1 MKQARTYFSMLS
13 GKNIFKPKVL
23 AKVSLNSFFVV
34 GCSISVSS
42 FLRPLCLHNR
52 IAKFNCRLREAIVL
66 DKPLSPGDEKDKWSS
81 SAFMRS
87 RGYTEPK
94 NPCRNC
100 QVMFQNLNGF
110 ITTKEEQGN
119 RDTFQGACA
128 EYFPV
133 NKLINAQGTPAD
145 SVSKKLQNNWRKCMD
160 LFRGYGKIV
169 HACNACDNIE
179 QLQILHI
186 FGYKPDLKM

>member
-1 MKQARTYFSMLS
+1 ML
-13 GKNIFKPKVL
+13 
-23 AKVSLNSFFVV
+23 
-34 GCSISVSS
+34 
-42 FLRPLCLHNR
+42 
-52 IAKFNCRLREAIVL
+52 
-66 DKPLSPGDEKDKWSS
+66 DTPLSAGDQKDKWSS
-81 SAFMRS
+81 SAFMRG

-110 ITTKEEQGN
+110 ITTKEEQGK

-133 NKLINAQGTPAD
+133 NKLINAQGTLSD
-145 SVSKKLQNNWRKCMD
+145 SVSKKLENNWRKCMA
-160 LFRGYGKIV
+160 LFRDYDKIV
-169 HACNACDNIE
+169 DACNCYNTE
-179 QLQILHI
+179 QVQTLRI